1 MCCLNGERESEREGE
16 GERESE
22 RGNTFFKIPEFT

>member
-1 MCCLNGERESEREGE
+1 MTGTPVSMMIGDIVSGEGE

-22 RGNTFFKIPEFT
+22 RVRE

>member
-1 MCCLNGERESEREGE
+1 VGGLAGECVRWRVRGCE

-22 RGNTFFKIPEFT
+22 RVRECERV